1 MLLDRTLFLG
11 FAVVVIT
18 GIFLLILR
26 HPRVSGLFVRHIP
39 ERPKRRL
46 FLAAISFFLTFSV
59 ARSLAYSNYHHLG
72 PFHDIYIGGRHIHHL
87 VFGILLLLGVG
98 YGWLVDAG
106 SGDDA
111 AAHWVSRLMALL
123 YGAGAALTLDE
134 FALWLNLED
143 VYWARQGRA
152 SIDAIILFGALLLA
166 SIWGGKFVGA
176 LLREFLHLRKFE
188 E

>member
-1 MLLDRTLFLG
+1 
-11 FAVVVIT
+11 
-18 GIFLLILR
+18 
-26 HPRVSGLFVRHIP
+26 
-39 ERPKRRL
+39 
-46 FLAAISFFLTFSV
+46 
-59 ARSLAYSNYHHLG
+59 
-72 PFHDIYIGGRHIHHL
+72 
-87 VFGILLLLGVG
+87 
-98 YGWLVDAG
+98 
-106 SGDDA
+106 
-111 AAHWVSRLMALL
+111 MALL

-152 SIDAIILFGALLLA
+152 SIDAIILFGTLLLA